1 MLDSA
6 CVAPVWQRGPARVSF
21 EAGES
26 AKQTFAIREHAVD
39 LVNDAEE
46 EEEK

>member
-1 MLDSA
+1 LFGRSA
-6 CVAPVWQRGPARVSF
+6 DDGGERGPARVSF
-21 EAGES
+21 EAGGS
-26 AKQTFAIREHAVD
+26 AKQTFAIREHVVD